1 MTTHTILLIQPTTDQ
16 SSRIYYDCETVALA
30 MDQIASLFE
39 DRLLEETPR
48 LTQLQY
54 RADDLLGFIDSH
66 KEFVALVF
74 DKNTST
80 YVPHDHIWVK
90 DRLIAH
96 LTNKQRQESR
106 PSNHSS
112 PRNRGQ
118 RRY

>member
-1 MTTHTILLIQPTTDQ
+1 
-16 SSRIYYDCETVALA
+16 

-74 DKNTST
+74 DRITSN
-80 YVPHDHIWVK
+80 YVPHDHTWIK
-90 DRLIAH
+90 ERLIAH
-96 LTNKQRQESR
+96 LTTKQRQSQAPR
-106 PSNHSS
+106 SSHQPSHS
-112 PRNRGQ
+112 NRGQ